1 MSAAALG
8 MLDRKEWWTM
18 RGAPT
23 VLALLLTV
31 GGAACLFVS
40 YAVSRKVFGLL
51 AAMVAYLLMA
61 GLSGNPRLLALWSF
75 LVVSPFNLSKIFG
88 STELVGGEIAY
99 RIEISDVFLVILLL
113 YQLRDVFA
121 GWRPG
126 LKVPKLMFWW
136 GAIFLLGVGAF
147 LAGPYSELTGH
158 ELFRMIKMAALFVVI
173 VNELDR
179 RRRLMH
185 GCAAFLLGAMIQSIG
200 GLLEYLRGRPLGLYA
215 LGETSARTTQFLS
228 TNSVQGETVLRVSA
242 FMWHP
247 NIFGAFLGAVLP
259 MALALVFVKTFPFGR
274 TYFFFVFLM
283 GIPALIA
290 TQSRSGWLSFAVA
303 TVVVL
308 LLSAFHKQI
317 QERTM
322 VAIPLLIIVAMCLF
336 GAFSGKIM
344 TRLFH
349 SKDDA
354 TLGREAFA
362 GDAERMIAVKPIFG
376 WGLNTYSF
384 EVEPFM
390 KYTVASFEGGVLP
403 PVHNIYL
410 LILAET
416 GIVGFACHAAIF
428 LLLISHAWKNLRVH
442 NDFVYMV
449 NAGCIAGLVA
459 VLIDGNFSFTW
470 RMGGF
475 QKAFWVFAA
484 MIMAIHY
491 SRRGNEPHLHASST
505 VGELPL
511 QLMEA
516 G

>member
-1 MSAAALG
+1 MSAHAAAILV
-8 MLDRKEWWTM
+8 RRESWAARAW
-18 RGAPT
+18 PT
-23 VLALLLTV
+23 VLALLITL
-31 GGAACLFVS
+31 GGTACLFAS
-40 YAVSRKVFGLL
+40 YGVSRKVFGLL
-51 AAMVAYLLMA
+51 AAVVAYLLIA
-61 GLSGNPRLLALWSF
+61 EFSGNPRLMALWTF
-75 LVVSPFNLSKIFG
+75 FVVSPFNLSKYFG
-88 STELVGGEIAY
+88 TTELVGGEIAY
-99 RIEISDVFLVILLL
+99 RIEISDVFLAILLI

-121 GWRPG
+121 EWRPG

-136 GAIFLLGVGAF
+136 GAIFAMGVAAF
-147 LAGPYSELTGH
+147 LAGPYRDLTGH
-158 ELFRMIKMAALFVVI
+158 ELFRMIKMAVLFVVI

-179 RRRLMH
+179 RRRMIH
-185 GCAAFLLGAMIQSIG
+185 ACAAFLLGAMIQSAG

-215 LGETSARTTQFLS
+215 LGETSAATTQILS
-228 TNSVQGETVLRVSA
+228 TNSVQGEKVWRVSA

-259 MALALVFVKTFPFGR
+259 MALALTLVKTFPFGR
-274 TYFFFVFLM
+274 IYFFIAFLL
-283 GIPALIA
+283 GIPALVA
-290 TQSRSGWLSFAVA
+290 TQSRSGWLSFAVSSIL
-303 TVVVL
+303 VL
-308 LLSAFHKQI
+308 FLSVFHKRVQKRSMI
-317 QERTM
+317 
-322 VAIPLLIIVAMCLF
+322 AIPLLLVVGLCLL
-336 GAFSGKIM
+336 GAFSSKI
-344 TRLFH
+344 TNRLFH

-390 KYTVASFEGGVLP
+390 KFTIKSFEGGVLP

-410 LILAET
+410 LVLAET

-428 LLLISHAWKNLRVH
+428 GILLWHAYRNLRVRD
-442 NDFVYMV
+442 DFLYMV
-449 NAGCIAGLVA
+449 NVSCIAGIASVLV
-459 VLIDGNFSFTW
+459 DGNFSFTW

-491 SRRGNEPHLHASST
+491 WRLRNESRVLAPATAR
-505 VGELPL
+505 ELPL
-511 QLMEA
+511 QTVEA